1 MVPELD
7 LSDTA
12 VLSDPFTAYSRAREQ
27 AVVARLSA
35 PGFGTM
41 WAVLRHEQAR
51 AMLADPGFGPGPA
64 SYLRPDVPEHCRPYL
79 RTMQEVG
86 GAEHLRLRRAVA
98 PAFTPRRAEEFRP
111 RIERIVAKALDALP
125 ADGLDLVRDFARP
138 LPIEVICELVGIP
151 GPDRPRWHEY
161 GAAIAAGAGP
171 AFAEALPQVISDA
184 QATVARHGGEPAD
197 DLVSDLLG
205 AELGRTETITLV
217 WHLVLAGQTPAN
229 LIANAIEA
237 LLSHPGQAAALRA
250 EPGLM
255 PRAVEEL
262 MRWCGPQLLTVPRFA
277 DKDVEIGGV
286 LIPKGAP
293 VTVAIAAA
301 NRDPR
306 AFGDPDRLDVTR
318 PPGAGHLG
326 FAHGPHFCLGA
337 AFARV
342 QTEVALSALLRRF
355 PGLTSAGPGPRRPP
369 DPGTWRLA
377 ALPVSAGRVLSTE
390 DSDRAV
396 AVEPDPAG

>member
-1 MVPELD
+1 VVPEID
-7 LSDTA
+7 LSDPS
-12 VLSDPFTAYSRAREQ
+12 VLSDPFTVYGEARER
-27 AVVARLSA
+27 AAVARLPA
-35 PGFGTM
+35 PGFGPM
-41 WAVLRHEQAR
+41 WAVLRHEEAR
-51 AMLADPGFGPGPA
+51 AMLADPRFGPSSA

-86 GAEHLRLRRAVA
+86 GPEHLRLRRAVA
-98 PAFTPRRAEEFRP
+98 PAFAPRRAEEFRP
-111 RIERIVAKALDALP
+111 RIERIVTKLLDALP
-125 ADGLDLVRDFARP
+125 AGAVDLVPDFARP
-138 LPIEVICELVGIP
+138 LPIEVICEMVGIP
-151 GPDRPRWHEY
+151 EQDRPRWHEY
-161 GAAIAAGAGP
+161 GAAVASGAGR
-171 AFAEALPQVISDA
+171 AFAEAIPRVVEDA
-184 QATVARHGGEPAD
+184 LATVAAHRHEPAD

-205 AELGRTETITLV
+205 TALTETETTTLV

-229 LIANAIEA
+229 LIANAVET
-237 LLSHPGQAAALRA
+237 LLAHPDQLAVLRA
-250 EPGLM
+250 DPGLL

-277 DKDVEIGGV
+277 DDDVELGGV
-286 LIPKGAP
+286 RIPKGEP

-306 AFGDPDRLDVTR
+306 AFGDPDRFDVTR

-337 AFARV
+337 SFARV

-355 PGLTSAGPGPRRPP
+355 PEPVADPGPQRLP

-377 ALPVSAGRVLSTE
+377 TLPVRLSSAGPTGM
-390 DSDRAV
+390 
-396 AVEPDPAG
+396 AGRT